1 MQNTK
6 EKEQKN
12 YRYQRCGGL
21 WKKQTADGRGYLSG
35 RITFVDE
42 FGVSKDYSISV
53 WPNKTKVAGDTKFD
67 YTIDYDTQNI
77 KNSPGR
83 KVPPGGAESTG
94 LAELPKSSVAAQN
107 KAEQLLG
114 NPFEKEAVDKLI

>member
-1 MQNTK
+1 MQNENQNKTQ

-77 KNSPGR
+77 KNSPVR
-83 KVPPGGAESTG
+83 KASPSAES
-94 LAELPKSSVAAQN
+94 AAQ
-107 KAEQLLG
+107 QLLS
-114 NPFEKEAVDKLI
+114 NPFEKDNNPDKLI

>member
-1 MQNTK
+1 M
-6 EKEQKN
+6 KEQKN
-12 YRYQRCGGL
+12 ANKRYQRCGGL

-67 YTIDYDTQNI
+67 YTIDYDTQNV
-77 KNSPGR
+77 KNSLAR
-83 KVPPGGAESTG
+83 KASLGAES
-94 LAELPKSSVAAQN
+94 LEMPKSSVAAQN
-107 KAEQLLG
+107 KAEQLLS
-114 NPFEKEAVDKLI
+114 NPFEKDNNSDKLI

>member
-1 MQNTK
+1 MK
-6 EKEQKN
+6 EQKEQKN

-21 WKKQTADGRGYLSG
+21 WKKQTSDGRGYLSG

-67 YTIDYDTQNI
+67 YTIDYDTQSI
-77 KNSPGR
+77 KNSPAR
-83 KVPPGGAESTG
+83 NSSSSAESM
-94 LAELPKSSVAAQN
+94 ELPKTSTAAQN
-107 KAEQLLG
+107 KTEQSLS
-114 NPFEKEAVDKLI
+114 NPFEKANNSDKLI

>member
-67 YTIDYDTQNI
+67 YTIDYDTQSV
-77 KNSPGR
+77 KNSPVR
-83 KVPPGGAESTG
+83 KTIPGTE
-94 LAELPKSSVAAQN
+94 LLELPKSSIDAQN

-114 NPFEKEAVDKLI
+114 NPFDKETSVADKLI